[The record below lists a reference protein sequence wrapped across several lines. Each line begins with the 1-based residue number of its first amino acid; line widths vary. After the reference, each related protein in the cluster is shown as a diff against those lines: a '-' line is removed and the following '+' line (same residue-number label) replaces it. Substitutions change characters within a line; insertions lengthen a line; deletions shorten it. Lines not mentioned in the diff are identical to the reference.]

1 MSTEK
6 KGTPTRRISKR
17 KYQGKMCQKID
28 CKNLFTPTDSRQKY
42 CCAQHRV
49 DHNND
54 CRKSNNKGSHDL
66 HKILTLNETILKKI
80 YYSNANAT
88 MMGVNKQLLDYE
100 KYQFDYN
107 TDAKINTDNNN
118 RVLWTYHFGLETKD
132 PGVFVIRYRHNLPF
146 DDTSI

>member
-1 MSTEK
+1 
-6 KGTPTRRISKR
+6 
-17 KYQGKMCQKID
+17 
-28 CKNLFTPTDSRQKY
+28 
-42 CCAQHRV
+42 
-49 DHNND
+49 
-54 CRKSNNKGSHDL
+54 
-66 HKILTLNETILKKI
+66 
-80 YYSNANAT
+80 